1 MSNVI
6 QPTVSLNDA
15 LNLIVEVVYKGL
27 SIPHL
32 TGKSGIGKTSIALE
46 IAQRMG
52 LEFDP
57 ALHVAN
63 FSGSGPAE
71 ATGYGIPG
79 PWNSD
84 MDADIDLRFSAGRGI
99 PTFARYGFTPVL
111 WVWDEYTNWPGEII
125 ANSRGCITPAG
136 FPKKWGDH
144 VIAPN
149 VHILITSNRRS
160 DGSRMSAVLDAPN
173 VARVVTLIVQPTI
186 GDTLDHFASL
196 GLSQSDHWTWL
207 KFTETGA
214 RDGGNGTIEL
224 EKFFAPDPTQP
235 WTGEPYPCPRQHEA
249 ACRMTMPDA
258 PLLSMDHTAKVAV
271 LSGLIGAEAGMHSAG
286 WSTVMKESV
295 QTARAVLD
303 GNDDMPTDPSQSY
316 PVMMAAF
323 RMERKR
329 IITLDEAQ
337 KAAAVKSGDLD
348 AFVDRVL
355 IKGPGELRRCV
366 FEMSIRQDDNG
377 VCSIPLDMH
386 KKAALL
392 QGV

>member
-1 MSNVI
+1 MSNI
-6 QPTVSLNDA
+6 IHPTVSLDA
-15 LNLIVEVVYKGL
+15 AIQLITQVIVPGGSV
-27 SIPHL
+27 PHL
-32 TGKSGIGKTSIALE
+32 TGKSGIGKTSAALE
-46 IAQRMG
+46 IARLLG
-52 LEFDP
+52 AEFDP

-84 MDADIDLRFSAGRGI
+84 TDADIDLRFSAGRGL
-99 PTFARYGFTPVL
+99 PTFNRYGFTPVL

-125 ANSRGCITPAG
+125 ANSRGCITPMG

-149 VHILITSNRRS
+149 TIIVITSNRRS

-173 VARVVTLIVQPTI
+173 VARVTTLIVQPNVA
-186 GDTLDHFASL
+186 DTLDHFASL

-207 KFTETGA
+207 KFVESGSK
-214 RDGGNGTIEL
+214 DGGNGAFEL
-224 EKFFAPDPTQP
+224 EKFFAPDPAQP

-249 ACRMTMPDA
+249 ACRMTLPDA
-258 PLLSMDHTAKVAV
+258 PLLGMDHTAKVAV
-271 LSGLIGAEAGMHSAG
+271 LSGLVGAEAGMHSAG
-286 WSTVMKESV
+286 WSTVMKESITV
-295 QTARAVLD
+295 ARAVLSGAD
-303 GNDDMPTDPSQSY
+303 PMPTDPTQSY

-329 IITLDEAQ
+329 IASLDENQ

-348 AFVDRVL
+348 DFINRVL

-366 FEMSIRQDDNG
+366 FEMAIRRDADG

-386 KKAALL
+386 SKASLL